1 MRRNDGNFGLLV
13 LKFGCVFSGLFSLLT
28 LTPRFRSAG
37 SHNHLQDFVSL
48 LNLFIFAA
56 GFYGIQRNERL
67 TWQLGWF
74 AGGILLSEWLVLS
87 LAPILNHP
95 RPNEWIAPAVFVTCG
110 FATFKIARHVSTDSA
125 PIGRCQA
132 PNRGRGRHVTR
143 THSITFPNSTY
154 RTSPHSTTGNRVDAP
169 AYTPVRD
176 GGLREKACSTAFP
189 GQPAKV

>member
-13 LKFGCVFSGLFSLLT
+13 LKFGCVFSCLFSLLT

-56 GFYGIQRNERL
+56 GFYGIQRKERL

-95 RPNEWIAPAVFVTCG
+95 RPNEWIAPAVFVICG
-110 FATFKIARHVSTDSA
+110 FAVASYWGYWWKRQKSYFIQDSA
-125 PIGRCQA
+125 
-132 PNRGRGRHVTR
+132 
-143 THSITFPNSTY
+143 
-154 RTSPHSTTGNRVDAP
+154 
-169 AYTPVRD
+169 
-176 GGLREKACSTAFP
+176 ACFH
-189 GQPAKV
+189 